1 MLSKMKNV
9 SILNKDPVQDGK
21 YNYHNF
27 LQTHLVEGI
36 LAVGARKKWL
46 KLICVERVFSVALL
60 FSKQSS
66 GTRMGALENLESD
79 RKRPS
84 FRRVLY
90 VFYKR
95 SK

>member
-21 YNYHNF
+21 YNYHDS

-46 KLICVERVFSVALL
+46 IKAYLRGTRL
-60 FSKQSS
+60 FSC
-66 GTRMGALENLESD
+66 T
-79 RKRPS
+79 P
-84 FRRVLY
+84 F
-90 VFYKR
+90 
-95 SK
+95 